1 MIFGLLCIILATIIF
16 VFINS
21 ILDIVYFGCGAMGT
35 MWFMCFL
42 LSYAIL
48 EFLGYSIL
56 GLLKWLIIVI
66 SITFIIKLIVNKK

>member
-42 LSYAIL
+42 ISYAIL